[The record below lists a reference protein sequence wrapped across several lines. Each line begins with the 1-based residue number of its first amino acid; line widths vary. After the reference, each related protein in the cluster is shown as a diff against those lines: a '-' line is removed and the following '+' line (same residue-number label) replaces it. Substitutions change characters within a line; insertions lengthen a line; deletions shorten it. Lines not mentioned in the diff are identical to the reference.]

1 MPEPVTISRLVP
13 VGVKLVWPMEASS
26 FTPWLLANAAVLGD
40 VLGIDLELRAAEHK
54 VGGFSLDLIGRD
66 AESDEVVIVENQFG
80 PTDHRH
86 LGQLLTYAGG
96 TEPATVVWIAE
107 QFRDEHRAA
116 LDWLNAR
123 TDSSTR
129 FFGVRL
135 GAVTIQGAPTG
146 LVAPLFELVVQP
158 NDWGKAIK
166 SPTTDPESK
175 RAPLYLRFWGDWLD
189 RVKPHGWTNRKPPP
203 KHWLSMSAGSVARY
217 TVSFRSDGL
226 LSELFFRHEDP
237 EINQQR
243 WEVLNS
249 RRDRIERVFG
259 GDLDFDD
266 LPNRKGCRVG
276 VHVHGSQ
283 SIEDDSGLLGGYSA
297 WFEDTQVKLRNAIE
311 MTGGIPPLPTT
322 TQTLDVVLDADAS
335 PDDVEA

>member
-189 RVKPHGWTNRKPPP
+189 RVKPYGWTNRKPPQSIGSP
-203 KHWLSMSAGSVARY
+203 CRQARLRGTPCRFVATDCSPSCFSVTRIQRSTSSAGRCSTRGATGSSEFSVATSTSTIYRIARAVASAF
-217 TVSFRSDGL
+217 TCMARNPSKTTRDCSAATPRGLKIRRS
-226 LSELFFRHEDP
+226 SCVTR
-237 EINQQR
+237 
-243 WEVLNS
+243 
-249 RRDRIERVFG
+249 
-259 GDLDFDD
+259 
-266 LPNRKGCRVG
+266 
-276 VHVHGSQ
+276 
-283 SIEDDSGLLGGYSA
+283 
-297 WFEDTQVKLRNAIE
+297 LR
-311 MTGGIPPLPTT
+311 
-322 TQTLDVVLDADAS
+322 
-335 PDDVEA
+335 